1 MLIALFL
8 VLSCQQENKQDATV
22 YLNKTETVI
31 PIDSLLTNIDL
42 IYLDEPDGM
51 MLGVVN
57 KIMKQD
63 STYYLLDS
71 NKSKAIYAYNSN
83 GNYISRFYSLGGGPR
98 EYFLILDFDVDY
110 TNDEIALLCSPSKII
125 FTDLQLSFKREVPL
139 GNNYYERI
147 SITKDDIFVFSY
159 SGEVVE
165 RYNRGG
171 ELLNKTIVKNNLS
184 KGNVF
189 FPQDVFYKI
198 SDKHFMQSPGDDIIY
213 IERDGIWVKYR
224 SIDYDN
230 KVSSEKL
237 YSQKKEEDI
246 TFKEKLSNPVPYI
259 KSIFEYKQETYILY
273 LYGVLHYLNDGS
285 DNFFF
290 SELPG
295 VASLNYDNGHFY
307 TWEYLSNFN
316 LGDPILINKLQNIK
330 IDTFG
335 RRQENE
341 LEDGILIIDYLLK
354 S

>member
-1 MLIALFL
+1 MF
-8 VLSCQQENKQDATV
+8 
-22 YLNKTETVI
+22 
-31 PIDSLLTNIDL
+31 
-42 IYLDEPDGM
+42 
-51 MLGVVN
+51 
-57 KIMKQD
+57 
-63 STYYLLDS
+63 
-71 NKSKAIYAYNSN
+71 
-83 GNYISRFYSLGGGPR
+83 
-98 EYFLILDFDVDY
+98 
-110 TNDEIALLCSPSKII
+110 
-125 FTDLQLSFKREVPL
+125 
-139 GNNYYERI
+139 
-147 SITKDDIFVFSY
+147 
-159 SGEVVE
+159 
-165 RYNRGG
+165 
-171 ELLNKTIVKNNLS
+171 
-184 KGNVF
+184 F

-273 LYGVLHYLNDGS
+273 LYGVLHYLNDSS